1 MGKKRSIIYCQKW
14 SNVWSTAHTEI
25 KPSIFLLLNVVYVHD
40 QLNPMRNLH
49 RKIFISHGLLL
60 KWLDFTLKNSQNN
73 NKCDSTFFFC
83 IYRNWFCN
91 LDENIA
97 TIIAFVYWLTAL
109 ITLSHPH
116 LDSRIA
122 RLHAL
127 PSLASL
133 QGHFKDNF
141 LHPVECSSSN
151 SLTINSP
158 NCFKRMSYK
167 SHDSNRK
174 LTQTTPLERQL

>member
-1 MGKKRSIIYCQKW
+1 MYEAQLTQKSNQASFFCSMWCMFMTNWTQCEICTGKYLYLMDCYWNGWISPSKIHRTTI
-14 SNVWSTAHTEI
+14 NVTAH
-25 KPSIFLLLNVVYVHD
+25 
-40 QLNPMRNLH
+40 
-49 RKIFISHGLLL
+49 
-60 KWLDFTLKNSQNN
+60 
-73 NKCDSTFFFC
+73 FFC